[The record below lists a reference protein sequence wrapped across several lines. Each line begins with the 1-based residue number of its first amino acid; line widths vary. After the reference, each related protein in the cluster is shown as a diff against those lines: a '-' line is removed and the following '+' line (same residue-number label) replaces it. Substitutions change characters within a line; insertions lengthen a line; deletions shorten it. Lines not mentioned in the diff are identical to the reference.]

1 MSTSGCG
8 FYALSRIEW
17 EGNEKHPV
25 LVSEMEL
32 LPLFR
37 PVKAETGITGRV
49 IGFPSIY
56 GAFARLLS
64 PFRFLCPALAGC
76 ALGHLLDIAPD
87 GLQGQIAVF
96 LLPVVVI
103 GHVLSGG

>member
-37 PVKAETGITGRV
+37 PVKAETGIKQ
-49 IGFPSIY
+49 
-56 GAFARLLS
+56 
-64 PFRFLCPALAGC
+64 ALI
-76 ALGHLLDIAPD
+76 DKYWKEN
-87 GLQGQIAVF
+87 
-96 LLPVVVI
+96 
-103 GHVLSGG
+103 